1 MQMLGIDDLMQLS
14 SIYDFIS
21 EEDIAEDAKHASF
34 KTSANE
40 VHIKPYANVVDRNN
54 SPDEPNVNKP
64 IPAIEVGISID
75 F

>member
-1 MQMLGIDDLMQLS
+1 MLGIDDLMQLS

-40 VHIKPYANVVDRNN
+40 MHIKPYFNVVDRNN
-54 SPDEPNVNKP
+54 TVEEPNVNKP
-64 IPAIEVGISID
+64 IPAIEVGVSID